1 MTEAFYVHSFTGI
14 ALKYP
19 LNFNH
24 NIVKIYNYKSL
35 HPSHCDT
42 KNQEILKYKLTCLPR
57 SPLTPPPPPPPR
69 EAGGLPPTLGT
80 TKLI

>member
-24 NIVKIYNYKSL
+24 NIVKFYNYKSL

-42 KNQEILKYKLTCLPR
+42 KNQEILKYKLTC
-57 SPLTPPPPPPPR
+57 